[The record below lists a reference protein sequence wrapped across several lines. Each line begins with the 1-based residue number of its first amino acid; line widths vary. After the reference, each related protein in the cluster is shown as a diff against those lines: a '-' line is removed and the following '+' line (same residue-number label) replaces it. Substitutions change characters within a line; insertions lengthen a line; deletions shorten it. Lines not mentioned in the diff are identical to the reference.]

1 MIKDN
6 LLRFTRTIKMI
17 TAFAFKILIYL
28 LVFALA
34 GYQFF
39 HYICL
44 FYFLVLSCFNTN
56 NSGVIKTA
64 KMNAVIKFVY
74 TSNSIGNTKLI
85 KESTTKNATKK

>member
-34 GYQFF
+34 VYQFF

-44 FYFLVLSCFNTN
+44 FLSCFNTN

-74 TSNSIGNTKLI
+74 TSNPIGNTKLI

>member
-1 MIKDN
+1 M
-6 LLRFTRTIKMI
+6 F
-17 TAFAFKILIYL
+17 IL
-28 LVFALA
+28 F
-34 GYQFF
+34 
-39 HYICL
+39 L
-44 FYFLVLSCFNTN
+44 FLSCFNTN